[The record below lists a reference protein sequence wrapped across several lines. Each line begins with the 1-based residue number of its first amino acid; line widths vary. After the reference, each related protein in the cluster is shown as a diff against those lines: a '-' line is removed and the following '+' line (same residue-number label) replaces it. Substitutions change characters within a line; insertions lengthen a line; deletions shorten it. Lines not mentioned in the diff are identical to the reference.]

1 MRPIVKHIAALAL
14 GLPLWG
20 SAGTAAVEPR
30 MARRCRRRA
39 TSTPC
44 CGRPGA
50 AARRVD
56 QYGVALTAADL
67 RDRIVAVS
75 FVAPDCAIV
84 CVARTL
90 DSSGWPKSLP
100 DGLRERAV
108 FLAIG
113 FGGSSEALR
122 AFAHGTVGARPR
134 LRVLSG
140 DPAWSTALARMLR
153 YPATALPEPPPQ
165 ILLFDRRGA
174 RSRRITAATRSTVR
188 GSPATSPSSTRSRR
202 ASTPPAKAGV
212 APLPSPAPRL
222 PFPAPPVRPPLRKT
236 RP

>member
-30 MARRCRRRA
+30 MAA
-39 TSTPC
+39 AVPSASDLDALLWPA
-44 CGRPGA
+44 GA

-90 DSSGWPKSLP
+90 DLERVAQSLP

-174 RSRRITAATRSTVR
+174 V
-188 GSPATSPSSTRSRR
+188 
-202 ASTPPAKAGV
+202 ASNYGGDPVDRPRLAGDI
-212 APLPSPAPRL
+212 ALLDTFAQGLDAPR
-222 PFPAPPVRPPLRKT
+222 
-236 RP
+236 